1 MMEPDVRIETNRA
14 GFCHTHFAQMM
25 KQKNRLSLA
34 LMLQTHLAAVDEQL
48 FARKKLFE
56 PKNAKKAKLSKI
68 NESCFVCEKIDWG
81 MERLMRT
88 FFEMFLHDD
97 VRKLMNEQE
106 YICIPHYDMLMSLA
120 PAYLQKNDLKA
131 FEAMTEKLVRSYLE
145 TLQEDVTHYC
155 NMYDYR
161 NSGKDADWGNSKDS
175 IERAVKFLT
184 SREG

>member
-1 MMEPDVRIETNRA
+1 
-14 GFCHTHFAQMM
+14 
-25 KQKNRLSLA
+25 
-34 LMLQTHLAAVDEQL
+34 
-48 FARKKLFE
+48 
-56 PKNAKKAKLSKI
+56 
-68 NESCFVCEKIDWG
+68 

-88 FFEMFLHDD
+88 FFEMFQHDD

-106 YICIPHYDMLMSLA
+106 FICLPHYDMLVSLA

-145 TLQEDVTHYC
+145 TLQNDVTHYC

-184 SREG
+184 SRD